1 MREAISKKR
10 RFDVFKRDGFACQY
24 CGATPPGVLLHVD
37 HINPVALGGKSGI
50 DNLITACEP
59 CNLGKGARALSDVPP
74 SLVEKAERAKE
85 REAQII
91 AYNDAL
97 SAAAKRIDE
106 DSWDVAAI
114 FMEAHCRTSIRKDYR
129 RSIKTFLEKLPKQ
142 EVVDAM
148 DRALGMAKGH
158 DGTFRYFCG
167 ICWNKIKEGA

>member
-50 DNLITACEP
+50 DNL
-59 CNLGKGARALSDVPP
+59 N
-74 SLVEKAERAKE
+74 
-85 REAQII
+85 
-91 AYNDAL
+91 
-97 SAAAKRIDE
+97 E